1 MSNSKDILNMDS
13 FPFDTTD
20 DLLLSEIEVEELQNF
35 LFNDNER
42 EVVELE
48 NTIEEDQM
56 RLHQRKENTE
66 EGTSSNA
73 NKNKPWKEQALRKKM
88 SNAQDTILKCMLK
101 MVDVCK
107 VQGFVYGIVLDNGK
121 TMGAVSEN
129 LRSWWKEE
137 VKFDQSAPT
146 AIAKYHKHNP
156 IPDFGDLSN
165 PELASYLTLW
175 ELQDTT
181 LSSLLSALMQH
192 CEPPQR
198 NYPFSH
204 EIPPPWWPKGDEDW
218 WHQVG
223 IPSPPEYRKPHDL
236 KKDWKIAALIA
247 VIKHMMPDFA
257 KIRNLV
263 RRSKGLQEKMTA
275 RESTIWLSVISKEES
290 LWRQLN
296 PTANLLSS
304 STMGTFSAPNINDDD
319 ILQVEKDVRDDFF
332 NAKPTGESVTF
343 MGESSN
349 AGSIRKRK
357 SLVEPDLLLGER
369 MYICKHV
376 MCPYHNPKFA
386 FLDIKSRN
394 EHQSRCQFR
403 HYNNPSIEV
412 ITTQTN
418 EDMLSSIS
426 PFFTQ
431 PNQRLSLNYAQ
442 TATLNLSNNQIDHS
456 LSGVGVETGGANPD
470 NTANDQS
477 YIGEGP
483 QLDQHGMVGQAIED
497 TFINIDNDFQFGTSF
512 QQLLAMGFAPPS
524 SRGEDR
530 GGDMSKP

>member
-1 MSNSKDILNMDS
+1 MSNSKEIRNMDS

-20 DLLLSEIEVEELQNF
+20 DLLLLEIDIEELQNF

-48 NTIEEDQM
+48 NVTEEDQM
-56 RLHQRKENTE
+56 RLHQHKENTE

-73 NKNKPWKEQALRKKM
+73 NKNMERA
-88 SNAQDTILKCMLK
+88 SIAEE
-101 MVDVCK
+101 DVTCPGYDPEIY
-107 VQGFVYGIVLDNGK
+107 VEDGGY
-121 TMGAVSEN
+121 N

-156 IPDFGDLSN
+156 IPDLGDMSD

-181 LSSLLSALMQH
+181 LSSLLSALMQR

-204 EIPPPWWPKGDEDW
+204 EIPPPWWPKGDEEW

-247 VIKHMMPDFA
+247 VIKHIVPDFA

-263 RRSKGLQEKMTA
+263 WRSKGLQEKMTA
-275 RESTIWLSVISKEES
+275 RESTIWLSVISKEEL
-290 LWRQLN
+290 LWRRLYQ
-296 PTANLLSS
+296 TANSLSS

-332 NAKPTGESVTF
+332 NVEPTGERVTF
-343 MGESSN
+343 MGESIN
-349 AGSIRKRK
+349 AGSMRKRK
-357 SLVEPDLLLGER
+357 PSVEPGLFLGER
-369 MYICKHV
+369 MYICEHV
-376 MCPYHNPKFA
+376 MCPYHNPNSA

-418 EDMLSSIS
+418 KDMLSSIS

-431 PNQRLSLNYAQ
+431 PNQGLSLNYAQ
-442 TATLNLSNNQIDHS
+442 TAILNLSNNQVDHS
-456 LSGVGVETGGANPD
+456 LFGVGVETGGVNPD
-470 NTANDQS
+470 NTANNQS
-477 YIGEGP
+477 FIGEGP
-483 QLDQHGMVGQAIED
+483 QLDQHRMAGQSIEEN
-497 TFINIDNDFQFGTSF
+497 FIDIDNDFQFGTSF
-512 QQLLAMGFAPPS
+512 QQLLAMGFAPSS
-524 SRGEDR
+524 SRGEDS
-530 GGDMSKP
+530 GGGGGGGGGHVKAMRIHLGIT